1 MSDTILRRGKWYLT
15 LVSCRPLPGR
25 RLPACFRVGAAF
37 AASATR
43 QPPVLRLSGATN
55 LSPVWGL
62 SLAQGLTAALA
73 EPAEPMGSLVVD
85 GVEHVVERVVDPDRI
100 AVLGAEMGV
109 DYLNVVACSLRGEV
123 LFSRMTDYRH
133 GEVAAWADAP
143 GDDDTNPV
151 LDDVLEAIRKDY
163 GRAPLIFERMSER
176 PEVLI
181 SHLLYKNSVLKT
193 GTLDPKIVEL
203 ISLAVSAALRCN
215 HCTDYHV
222 QAALRKGANPD
233 EILKPL

>member
-1 MSDTILRRGKWYLT
+1 MGKPKNGFENIIKEVLEH
-15 LVSCRPLPGR
+15 
-25 RLPACFRVGAAF
+25 GAAE
-37 AASATR
+37 T
-43 QPPVLRLSGATN
+43 
-55 LSPVWGL
+55 
-62 SLAQGLTAALA
+62 AQ
-73 EPAEPMGSLVVD
+73 EWV
-85 GVEHVVERVVDPDRI
+85 
-100 AVLGAEMGV
+100 
-109 DYLNVVACSLRGEV
+109 
-123 LFSRMTDYRH
+123 
-133 GEVAAWADAP
+133 
-143 GDDDTNPV
+143 
-151 LDDVLEAIRKDY
+151 EAIRKDY

-233 EILKPL
+233 EILEAIMIAGLTSQSTVLADAYRTYSDTIEECISCGMKIPESINEDSDSSSGKP